1 MRHLMMIIAILVFG
15 LTANVADAYDFY
27 GASVSDKD
35 VPSSYMKYGL
45 NGLIGLRPTITEI
58 SYDSPADKAGLKRGD
73 IILLINDKAV
83 KNTLDL
89 GKFTDNT
96 MSVGLFRGIE
106 RIVLTIDRLAIETE
120 KANRIAKEKKAA
132 EKKVKTN
139 ITASPG
145 FADPALEKKLGKFTS
160 VESSRQKQTTGN
172 RQIIEESDKDNEN
185 TISEIKTHEWDVVGF
200 AHFPSVIENIV
211 LSGER
216 INVRTK
222 ELCTTPYYVQ
232 VEHCMV
238 NFANGSVSKLEC
250 GSSNNDLVEIPNN
263 AVKNRIRVSLRGQC
277 CTGQERNL
285 NVPVVC
291 GVSY

>member
-1 MRHLMMIIAILVFG
+1 MKHLMMIIIISIFG
-15 LTANVADAYDFY
+15 LAANAVDAYDFY
-27 GASVSDKD
+27 GASVTDKD

-45 NGLIGLRPTITEI
+45 SGLIGYRPTIMAI
-58 SYDSPADKAGLKRGD
+58 SYDSPADKAGLKQGD
-73 IILLINDKAV
+73 IILSINDKPV

-96 MSVGLFRGIE
+96 MSVNLFRGIE

-132 EKKVKTN
+132 EKKVKIN
-139 ITASPG
+139 NAASSNLG
-145 FADPALEKKLGKFTS
+145 DSALEKKFGTS
-160 VESSRQKQTTGN
+160 VPVELARQKQTMEN
-172 RQIIEESDKDNEN
+172 RRLIGENDKINEY
-185 TISEIKTHEWDVVGF
+185 TSSEKKIHEWDVVGF
-200 AHFPSVIENIV
+200 THFPSVVENIV
-211 LSGER
+211 LRGDR
-216 INVRTK
+216 VNVRTK

-250 GSSNNDLVEIPNN
+250 GVSNNDLVEIPDN
-263 AVKNRIRVSLRGQC
+263 AVKNRIRMSLRGQC

-285 NVPVVC
+285 NSPVVC
-291 GVSY
+291 GVNY